1 MKLKKPPRPQNDV
14 QRLEELNSFKI
25 IDTPQERE
33 FDDLANLAAAVT
45 GCECAIISFVDKDKV
60 WFKAMVG
67 FEGKFAD
74 RDESICSHAIMSDEI
89 FEVNDLSLDERFKDY
104 TIVSG
109 EPFYKF
115 YAGVPLVTGTG
126 YSIGTLCVLERK
138 KRKLSSSAK
147 AALKAIARQIVF
159 TLQAKKQRV
168 EFEESQK
175 VAKIGNWHYEINEK
189 KISWSKQLFV
199 IFGLDPKGVEPQ
211 FEEHIKSIHPEDREL
226 WKTTVEK
233 CSQDG
238 EPYEIVFRGMRPNGE
253 TVWLKA
259 FGEGI
264 KNSKGKIVSM
274 GGTCQDITKS
284 KLLELKNEEIRE
296 VARKQLEE
304 QKRFLSNTLDN
315 MPAVVYAK
323 DVEGKFIAINEVFRK
338 LFKLTDEEVIGKTNH
353 EVFPHEIA
361 EAFRKN
367 DLEIIKSKAVQES
380 EELAI
385 GSDGKR
391 RAYYSLKFP
400 YFDDEGNVIATGGV
414 SLDIT
419 EKKEFE
425 RQAFHNAKLA
435 SIGELAAG
443 VGHEINNPLTIVKGY
458 AASILSRAEAG
469 VLNNEILKKYL
480 EQIDKA
486 SDRIAKIVQGLRNF
500 SRFDD
505 EGLAPINLN
514 EPLTESVEM
523 IRDIYGRS
531 GVQLE
536 LSLPDEPLI
545 IHGNSGKLQ
554 QVFINL
560 LANAKDATKNQE
572 ERSILVNAEK
582 TRDSIILT
590 FKDNGEGISPEIQ
603 ERIFDPFFT
612 TKEVN
617 EGTGIGLSISH
628 TIIQEHG
635 GQIRCESIVGKGTS
649 FIIELPFLEK
659 MHKPEGEEDVRPQ
672 LRKYK
677 DLKALVV
684 DDEEGIRFVLSEML
698 VEMGVIVKCAANGQE
713 GMEIIEQNPKFDL
726 IISDMKMP
734 IMDGPTFVKEVR
746 KSKSIQNQPKI
757 VFITGG
763 VNVDIEDENN
773 ELRDLV
779 DGLLLKPFDKEKV
792 AQVLNLAV

>member
-1 MKLKKPPRPQNDV
+1 
-14 QRLEELNSFKI
+14 
-25 IDTPQERE
+25 
-33 FDDLANLAAAVT
+33 
-45 GCECAIISFVDKDKV
+45 
-60 WFKAMVG
+60 
-67 FEGKFAD
+67 
-74 RDESICSHAIMSDEI
+74 
-89 FEVNDLSLDERFKDY
+89 
-104 TIVSG
+104 
-109 EPFYKF
+109 
-115 YAGVPLVTGTG
+115 
-126 YSIGTLCVLERK
+126 
-138 KRKLSSSAK
+138 
-147 AALKAIARQIVF
+147 
-159 TLQAKKQRV
+159 
-168 EFEESQK
+168 
-175 VAKIGNWHYEINEK
+175 
-189 KISWSKQLFV
+189 
-199 IFGLDPKGVEPQ
+199 
-211 FEEHIKSIHPEDREL
+211 
-226 WKTTVEK
+226 
-233 CSQDG
+233 
-238 EPYEIVFRGMRPNGE
+238 
-253 TVWLKA
+253 
-259 FGEGI
+259 
-264 KNSKGKIVSM
+264 
-274 GGTCQDITKS
+274 
-284 KLLELKNEEIRE
+284 
-296 VARKQLEE
+296 
-304 QKRFLSNTLDN
+304 
-315 MPAVVYAK
+315 
-323 DVEGKFIAINEVFRK
+323 
-338 LFKLTDEEVIGKTNH
+338 
-353 EVFPHEIA
+353 
-361 EAFRKN
+361 
-367 DLEIIKSKAVQES
+367 
-380 EELAI
+380 
-385 GSDGKR
+385 
-391 RAYYSLKFP
+391 
-400 YFDDEGNVIATGGV
+400 
-414 SLDIT
+414 
-419 EKKEFE
+419 
-425 RQAFHNAKLA
+425 
-435 SIGELAAG
+435 
-443 VGHEINNPLTIVKGY
+443 
-458 AASILSRAEAG
+458 
-469 VLNNEILKKYL
+469 
-480 EQIDKA
+480 
-486 SDRIAKIVQGLRNF
+486 
-500 SRFDD
+500 
-505 EGLAPINLN
+505 
-514 EPLTESVEM
+514 M